1 MRNSFDKRDTK
12 TNLRAMMINQPTRA
26 LSKLSASYDTR
37 KFDELITTTCPSYEL
52 IASNL
57 RGEMR
62 LYVLALEQL
71 AEEIS
76 DVYVAG
82 ENTGIGGVMA
92 NKGGIIVTLTVRGT
106 RLSFMTC
113 HLEAHE
119 GAHHYVNRNKNLA
132 EILGGAKP
140 DPDYYML
147 DTTIYSHHMFVC
159 GDLNYRIKFSKEE
172 DVVGGGSGGVGED
185 GGGGNKPIT
194 KQKTTRHDSK
204 YSKDAKEEGEA
215 DNGSHFAQAKTLVE
229 EKKWKE
235 LNSGDELA
243 MALKKRDCLTG
254 FKTLPCNFPP
264 TFKVSREA
272 GYVYN
277 EKRTPRYEHCV
288 RALFACATVSAQK
301 SYFNLHSYTDRILWK
316 STDDMNGNII
326 PMLYEPCPDFITS
339 DHKPIR
345 GGFAVKMNK
354 RYVPLLHTRCN
365 NVDSCSNC
373 SMRPFSG

>member
-1 MRNSFDKRDTK
+1 
-12 TNLRAMMINQPTRA
+12 
-26 LSKLSASYDTR
+26 
-37 KFDELITTTCPSYEL
+37 
-52 IASNL
+52 
-57 RGEMR
+57 MR